1 GATGVTISGAGPTML
16 AVCRPTTQQ
25 DVALAMVDAFDDNGV
40 EATAFQTRVG
50 EGTTVYDD

>member
-1 GATGVTISGAGPTML
+1 ML